1 MRKIAWIVLTLTMAA
16 TPAWGEGR
24 AFNAHETTAANET
37 GRPGAATTNSHST
50 DSVSSAH
57 ATVADPTGSGNSTEV
72 GVTNAK
78 SGREIYAG
86 SAPRSGS
93 GTQPKQ

>member
-1 MRKIAWIVLTLTMAA
+1 MRKRASIVLAVTMAA

-37 GRPGAATTNSHST
+37 GTRGAATTNSHST
-50 DSVSSAH
+50 ESVSSAH
-57 ATVADPTGSGNSTEV
+57 GTVADPTGSGNTTEV

-78 SGREIYAG
+78 AGKEIYAG

-93 GTQPKQ
+93 GTQPK